1 MTLPPAADSQA
12 QDSEL
17 VVNLDN
23 KGPSSNQEQ
32 APAAQAENQE
42 ETIYRR
48 MLVPQKS
55 NLNQKLKKGIDEVD
69 TEEQTDK
76 AETPEVEMYNNA
88 TGTYKEATSA
98 VFSKLLIARRKYIK
112 KKINSKQMAFTY

>member
-55 NLNQKLKKGIDEVD
+55 NLNQKLKK
-69 TEEQTDK
+69 K
-76 AETPEVEMYNNA
+76 RY
-88 TGTYKEATSA
+88 
-98 VFSKLLIARRKYIK
+98 
-112 KKINSKQMAFTY
+112 